1 MHTLFSGARPLLM
14 KLMKWALFA
23 LALHCHISIVS
34 AQELSKLAPTVQDAT
49 KQTITQ
55 LLTVQAEAWNAGNLE
70 KFMETYWKSD
80 KLTFSSGGNTT
91 RGWQATLDRYK
102 KNYSTREKMGVL
114 HFDELDVTIIES
126 QTALVLGNWHLRFAD
141 GNKADGN
148 FSLVVTKID
157 NAWKIIHDHSSIVK
171 DPKSNEPK

>member
-14 KLMKWALFA
+14 KWALLAFA
-23 LALHCHISIVS
+23 IHCHISIVG
-34 AQELSKLAPTVQDAT
+34 AQELSKLTPPVQEST

-55 LLTVQAEAWNAGNLE
+55 LLTVQTEAWNAGNIE
-70 KFMETYWKSD
+70 KFMETYWKSE

-102 KNYSTREKMGVL
+102 KSYSTREKMGVL
-114 HFDELDVTIIES
+114 HFDELEVTIIES

-141 GNKADGN
+141 GTKADGN

-171 DPKSNEPK
+171 DPKSTEPQ

>member
-1 MHTLFSGARPLLM
+1 MYTILSWTSFSPS
-14 KLMKWALFA
+14 KWILFA
-23 LALHCHISIVS
+23 LIVCCCHVSTVS
-34 AQELSKLAPTVQDAT
+34 AQELSKLTPPVQEST

-55 LLTVQAEAWNAGNLE
+55 LLTLQTEAWNAGNIE
-70 KFMETYWKSD
+70 KFMETYWKSE

-102 KNYSTREKMGVL
+102 KSYSTREKMGVL
-114 HFDELDVTIIES
+114 HFDELEVTIIES

-141 GNKADGN
+141 GTKADGN

-157 NAWKIIHDHSSIVK
+157 NAWKIIHDHSSVVK
-171 DPKSNEPK
+171 DPKSTEPQ

>member
-1 MHTLFSGARPLLM
+1 MNTIIPWTSFSLSKSILFV
-14 KLMKWALFA
+14 
-23 LALHCHISIVS
+23 LAICCCHVSIVG
-34 AQELSKLAPTVQDAT
+34 AQELSKLTPQVQDST

-55 LLTVQAEAWNAGNLE
+55 LLTVQAAAWNDGNLE
-70 KFMETYWKSD
+70 KFMETYWKSE

-102 KNYSTREKMGVL
+102 KSYSTREKMGNL
-114 HFDELDVTIIES
+114 HFDELEVTIIES

-141 GNKADGN
+141 GTKADGN

-171 DPKSNEPK
+171 DPKSTE